1 MPFPTDIDFDKVAA
15 AVLHDTSHS
24 IRQWLRGRPLSEEP
38 LMNSITGNF
47 ARGRHGCDVGVL
59 APTRMTS
66 QLALLHRKGVNQTD
80 LYGSDIA
87 VTVYIDQIP
96 FAKTAFFQLKISHF
110 YSCSLD
116 ITQINQAHAD
126 MRVWNRAFA
135 LAIDQDRQGVR
146 IEKLSTIEPT
156 FPAGQQSK
164 TFDTTQWEFLTLWLH
179 KWLSCD
185 IGEATDLTD
194 PNAIEK
200 ALQRYVD
207 TEEENDTWISPWG
220 FDTTINSES
229 KSEIIPAKAWLVF
242 LIETANNEIS
252 LVKKYRK

>member
-1 MPFPTDIDFDKVAA
+1 
-15 AVLHDTSHS
+15 
-24 IRQWLRGRPLSEEP
+24 
-38 LMNSITGNF
+38 
-47 ARGRHGCDVGVL
+47 
-59 APTRMTS
+59 
-66 QLALLHRKGVNQTD
+66 
-80 LYGSDIA
+80 
-87 VTVYIDQIP
+87 
-96 FAKTAFFQLKISHF
+96 
-110 YSCSLD
+110 
-116 ITQINQAHAD
+116 